1 MKIYA
6 ARQPV
11 FEASGK
17 LFGYEFLYRDS
28 GRNEFNY
35 KIDGSM
41 ATCFLMSNIISEF
54 GLDNL
59 TGGTYAFLNL
69 TEELLRNDYL
79 HMVDPEHF
87 IVEILEDVRDDA
99 VLRSRLESC
108 REKGYA
114 FALDDFTGRSVKDG
128 LVEVSDILK
137 VDFRLTD
144 KKEQRNIARRY
155 GKSKILLAEKVETEE
170 EREWAVSNGYSLL
183 QGYLFSKPVL
193 LSKEKT
199 EIALATYMRLL
210 REFSGREPDFDSLT
224 DIIKMDVNLSYKFLL
239 RVNTMQYGSKYRIN
253 TVKQTLIRM
262 GLLEVRRWTLAIL
275 IRDVFGKKDN
285 ESAKRALI
293 RGVFTEKLVELMKRE
308 EFDEEAYMVGMF
320 STIDVSVKESLEEL
334 LSQVRISREA
344 REALFSRKGDLGEI
358 LDFVENYENGKW
370 EEACGFLAEYRLEQA
385 GISVIYFEAVKYAEK
400 MFEDYEDGDA
410 HTAAVC
416 LEQESLLVKMLN
428 QQKAW
433 HEGRAPAE

>member
-17 LFGYEFLYRDS
+17 LFGYEFLYRDN

-35 KIDGSM
+35 EIDGSM

-79 HMVDPEHF
+79 RMVDPEQF

-99 VLRSRLESC
+99 ELKDRLESY
-108 REKGYA
+108 RKKGYA
-114 FALDDFTGRSVKDG
+114 FAMDDFTGRDVKEG

-144 KKEQRNIARRY
+144 KNEQRNIARRY
-155 GKSKILLAEKVETEE
+155 GKTKILLAEKVETEE
-170 EREWAVSNGYSLL
+170 ERDWAVTNGYSLL
-183 QGYLFSKPVL
+183 QGYFFSKPVL

-210 REFSGREPDFDSLT
+210 REFSRREPDFDNLT

-239 RVNTMQYGSKYRIN
+239 RVNTLQYGGRYRIN
-253 TVKQTLIRM
+253 TIRQTLVRM

-293 RGVFTEKLVELMKRE
+293 RGVFTEKLVELMKKE
-308 EFDEEAYMVGMF
+308 NYEEEAYMVGMF
-320 STIDVSVKESLEEL
+320 STIDVSVKESLEEIL
-334 LSQVRISREA
+334 DQVRISREA
-344 REALFSRKGDLGEI
+344 RDALFSREGELGR
-358 LDFVENYENGKW
+358 LLNFVEDYENGKW
-370 EEACGFLAEYRLEQA
+370 EEACDFLKEYQLGQT
-385 GISVIYFEAVKYAEK
+385 GISLIYFEAVKYAER
-400 MFEDYEDGDA
+400 MFEDYEGRQS
-410 HTAAVC
+410 HTSEARPGENLLAA
-416 LEQESLLVKMLN
+416 MLN
-428 QQKAW
+428 RQKIW
-433 HEGRAPAE
+433 YERES